1 MASRLYWP
9 RPVTIFGIRPII
21 VMLAALTVLC
31 AYMGWLPAIDDD
43 TKALLRP
50 PGTAT
55 PSTLSPSTSPSSAA
69 PIRVERDEA
78 LLLAFFC
85 VFVAPFAVLVFALFM
100 IFAIDVASGIVR
112 PLTRALRLPDAIAR
126 TSAAGGWIA
135 AIYLARPY
143 WLPGWSWMFEVLTRA
158 YQVVLT

>member
-1 MASRLYWP
+1 MIL
-9 RPVTIFGIRPII
+9 GIRPII
-21 VMLAALTVLC
+21 VVLAALTVVC
-31 AYMGWLPAIDDD
+31 AYMGWLPAIDDE
-43 TKALLRP
+43 TRALLRP
-50 PGTAT
+50 PTTSA
-55 PSTLSPSTSPSSAA
+55 PSTSAPSTAA
-69 PIRVERDEA
+69 ASVRPIRVERDEA

-85 VFVAPFAVLVFALFM
+85 VFVAPFAALIFALFM
-100 IFAIDVASGIVR
+100 IFAIDLMSGIVR

>member
-1 MASRLYWP
+1 M
-9 RPVTIFGIRPII
+9 TILGIRPII
-21 VMLAALTVLC
+21 VMLAALTVVC

-50 PGTAT
+50 TTTAA
-55 PSTLSPSTSPSSAA
+55 PSTVSPSTSPSPAA

-100 IFAIDVASGIVR
+100 FFVIDVASGIVR
-112 PLTRALRLPDAIAR
+112 PVTRALRLPDAIAR

-143 WLPGWSWMFEVLTRA
+143 WMPGWSWMFEVLTRA
-158 YQVVLT
+158 YQVALT